1 MCKLTKEEEYSIVSR
16 TMTNI
21 RSLRTYVRELDFEQ
35 LLDMQEKLNSVIEER
50 REDAERKAA
59 ERKELE
65 AKYQQAVEYITSL
78 GLDPEVYL
86 VPVSAIAGTTETKQ
100 KPKGSVRKAKYI
112 FEDENGE
119 TRTWSG
125 NGKMPL
131 ALRKQVNGD
140 CTLETFLIENP
151 NQHEQSE

>member
-1 MCKLTKEEEYSIVSR
+1 MCKLTKEEEYSIISR

-100 KPKGSVRKAKYI
+100 KPKGGVRKAKYI

-119 TRTWSG
+119 TRCQRRMKSD
-125 NGKMPL
+125 PL
-131 ALRKQVNGD
+131 ISPPTAQY
-140 CTLETFLIENP
+140 
-151 NQHEQSE
+151 

>member
-1 MCKLTKEEEYSIVSR
+1 MCKLTKEEYSIISR

-86 VPVSAIAGTTETKQ
+86 VPVSAIA
-100 KPKGSVRKAKYI
+100 
-112 FEDENGE
+112 
-119 TRTWSG
+119 
-125 NGKMPL
+125 
-131 ALRKQVNGD
+131 
-140 CTLETFLIENP
+140 
-151 NQHEQSE
+151 